1 MTTYIEL
8 VQYFEGLPAVVTGLR
23 QATVGSDEEELSIQT
38 NRIQYPHLRVDTP
51 EISFLNDDE
60 SPVTRY
66 TFKIAVMTN
75 VSVQTY
81 PNENAAL
88 SDMEILIRR
97 IYQRII
103 ADADTTKAFWL
114 PYGEKKSAPIRRWS
128 GDNAFGW
135 MMDIVIDLYTATCT

>member
-8 VQYFEGLPAVVTGLR
+8 VQYFEGLPAVVTGLQ
-23 QATVGSDEEELSIQT
+23 QATVGGDEEELSIQT
-38 NRIQYPHLRVDTP
+38 NRTQYPHLRVDTP

-66 TFKIAVMTN
+66 IFKIAVMTN

-88 SDMEILIRR
+88 SDMEILIRSV
-97 IYQRII
+97 YHRII
-103 ADADTTKAFWL
+103 TDADTTKAFWL
-114 PYGEKKSAPIRRWS
+114 PYGERKAHPSAD
-128 GDNAFGW
+128 GAETTHLGG
-135 MMDIVIDLYTATCT
+135 